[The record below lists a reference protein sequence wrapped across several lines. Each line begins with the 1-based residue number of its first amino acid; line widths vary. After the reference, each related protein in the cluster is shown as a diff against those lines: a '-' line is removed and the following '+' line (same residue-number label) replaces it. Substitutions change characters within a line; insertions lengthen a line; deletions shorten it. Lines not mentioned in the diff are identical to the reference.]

1 MRPGVPLSIKDRI
14 LSLRGMLVMLDRDLA
29 ALYGVRTRH
38 LNQQVKRNQ
47 NRFPSDF
54 MFQLTAAEAEDIRV
68 LGSRGSWHGKLP
80 YAFTELGAGML
91 AAVLRSPTA
100 TKATIH
106 ILRVFRSLRA
116 AEELAPHSEV
126 ERQRLDLFHA
136 VRDAFLYCP
145 EDKPFHDGRPLHLLY
160 AGREGRADQDRIHEE
175 SSCAIADTGNHDAPA
190 TQVARDHERRSR
202 RILPRAA
209 GRFPYAWRMVCSVG
223 HSSGFHPHERNN
235 AACRRTTI
243 EEALFGVA
251 SELKS

>member
-1 MRPGVPLSIKDRI
+1 MGQMRPGVSPSIRDCI
-14 LSLRGMLVMLDRDLA
+14 LSLRGMPVMLDRDLA

-68 LGSRGSWHGKLP
+68 LGSRRSWHGKLP

-91 AAVLRSPTA
+91 AAVLRSPVA

-116 AEELAPHSEV
+116 PEEFARHSEA

-145 EDKPFHDGRPLHLLY
+145 EDKAFTTDAPCTYFMQAGKDGPIKIGSTKNLVTRFRTLTTMTPLHL
-160 AGREGRADQDRIHEE
+160 G
-175 SSCAIADTGNHDAPA
+175 
-190 TQVARDHERRSR
+190 
-202 RILPRAA
+202 
-209 GRFPYAWRMVCSVG
+209 CS
-223 HSSGFHPHERNN
+223 
-235 AACRRTTI
+235 
-243 EEALFGVA
+243 A
-251 SELKS
+251 S

>member
-145 EDKPFHDGRPLHLLY
+145 EDKPFTTDVPCTYFMQAGKDGPIKIGSTKNLVVRLRTLATMTPLPLRLL
-160 AGREGRADQDRIHEE
+160 GIMKGDHEE
-175 SSCAIADTGNHDAPA
+175 YCHARLGAFRMHGEWFAPSDTVLDFIRTNAITPPA
-190 TQVARDHERRSR
+190 EGQQSKRRS
-202 RILPRAA
+202 LESP
-209 GRFPYAWRMVCSVG
+209 P
-223 HSSGFHPHERNN
+223 N
-235 AACRRTTI
+235 
-243 EEALFGVA
+243 
-251 SELKS
+251 